1 MYLLSPFPYILIQ
14 RQTEVENS
22 LIIYQNMQPKK
33 AKNFVKSL
41 RELNAALSGLIK
53 NIREDITYLEKT
65 IASSRQT
72 LQKPYLDKELKGN
85 KLIEDLK
92 KHIN

>member
-1 MYLLSPFPYILIQ
+1 
-14 RQTEVENS
+14 
-22 LIIYQNMQPKK
+22 MQPQK

-53 NIREDITYLEKT
+53 NIRQDITTLERN
-65 IASSRQT
+65 IAANRQS
-72 LQKPYLDKELKGN
+72 LQKPYLDKDLKGN
-85 KLIEDLK
+85 NLLQSLK

>member
-1 MYLLSPFPYILIQ
+1 
-14 RQTEVENS
+14 
-22 LIIYQNMQPKK
+22 MQPQK

-41 RELNAALSGLIK
+41 RELNAALSGLIQ
-53 NIREDITYLEKT
+53 NIRKDITILENS
-65 IASSRQT
+65 IATNRKS

-85 KLIEDLK
+85 NLVQSLR

>member
-1 MYLLSPFPYILIQ
+1 
-14 RQTEVENS
+14 
-22 LIIYQNMQPKK
+22 MQPQK

-53 NIREDITYLEKT
+53 NIRQDITILEKT
-65 IASSRQT
+65 IATNRQT
-72 LQKPYLDKELKGN
+72 LQKPYLDKELKGHN
-85 KLIEDLK
+85 LVQSLK

>member
-1 MYLLSPFPYILIQ
+1 
-14 RQTEVENS
+14 
-22 LIIYQNMQPKK
+22 MQPKK
-33 AKNFVKSL
+33 AKDFVQSL

-53 NIREDITYLEKT
+53 NIRKDITILENS
-65 IASSRQT
+65 ISQNRQT

-85 KLIEDLK
+85 NLLQSLR